1 MKTQILIKQMLW
13 VVFAL
18 LIGYVSYI
26 SIFSNYIAEV
36 VMAKALPVS
45 FVVIGLALVLR
56 YHKEY
61 DDQ

>member
-1 MKTQILIKQMLW
+1 MKTQILLKQALW

-56 YHKEY
+56 CHKEE